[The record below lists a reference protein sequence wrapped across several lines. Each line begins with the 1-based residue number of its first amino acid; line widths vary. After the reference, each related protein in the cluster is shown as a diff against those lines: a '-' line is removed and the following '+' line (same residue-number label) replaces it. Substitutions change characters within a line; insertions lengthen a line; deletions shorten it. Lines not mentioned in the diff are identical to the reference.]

1 MATQKPYRPDRA
13 EIVWIQHDPQVKR
26 EMKGRH
32 PMMVLSPKAFVERTG
47 LVIGLP
53 LTCSGFNADHWFAV
67 PVVGHGKE
75 VGYILCHQSQSFD
88 WQLRGGGK
96 RPWGVAPKRILR
108 QALDKLDVV
117 WGVCEH

>member
-13 EIVWIQHDPQVKR
+13 EIVWIQHDHQVKR

-32 PMMVLSPKAFVERTG
+32 PIMVSSPKAFVERTG

-53 LTCSGFNADHWFAV
+53 LTCSGFNADHSFAV

-75 VGYILCHQSQSFD
+75 VGYILCHQPKSFD
-88 WQLRGGGK
+88 WQLR
-96 RPWGVAPKRILR
+96 APLGRCTQAHFATGFGQARCGLR
-108 QALDKLDVV
+108 CL
-117 WGVCEH
+117 